1 MNLFDNINNQ
11 YVLFSGTSF
20 EDEQGVFRHIN
31 DLFFILYI
39 LYVKDISKE
48 NIILACD
55 IKALNYL
62 NKKTNNKKVKLID
75 NRLLTYIEMINTIV
89 GDIINVIDFEKD
101 YKNDKD
107 KNLIF
112 FASGH
117 GNIHGLSIG
126 QNKTYLS
133 PDYFEKRV
141 SNDKFTLL
149 YLSQCIAGAFH
160 HLDTRNKICVLGA
173 SEYQNSISIPFK
185 KLKMTKDHDKIEEL
199 FSFYENI
206 AINPFIFTFFINI
219 LLSKQLIK
227 RESKHLLN
235 LYKYINAN
243 TTSFLKNDNF
253 KIYINM
259 SKLDTDILELDIPY
273 KMIQQPYVLNKNI
286 ATEIYFDAN

>member
-112 FASGH
+112 
-117 GNIHGLSIG
+117 L
-126 QNKTYLS
+126 QV
-133 PDYFEKRV
+133 D
-141 SNDKFTLL
+141 
-149 YLSQCIAGAFH
+149 
-160 HLDTRNKICVLGA
+160 
-173 SEYQNSISIPFK
+173 
-185 KLKMTKDHDKIEEL
+185 M
-199 FSFYENI
+199 
-206 AINPFIFTFFINI
+206 
-219 LLSKQLIK
+219 
-227 RESKHLLN
+227 
-235 LYKYINAN
+235 
-243 TTSFLKNDNF
+243 
-253 KIYINM
+253 
-259 SKLDTDILELDIPY
+259 
-273 KMIQQPYVLNKNI
+273 
-286 ATEIYFDAN
+286 EIYMDCL